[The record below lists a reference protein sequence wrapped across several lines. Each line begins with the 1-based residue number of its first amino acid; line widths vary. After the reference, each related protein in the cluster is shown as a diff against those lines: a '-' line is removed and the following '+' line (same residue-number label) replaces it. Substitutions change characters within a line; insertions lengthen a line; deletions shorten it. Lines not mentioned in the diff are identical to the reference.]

1 MFVKKKNVIPYK
13 YYVGADWKEP
23 TEWSTCAAHKRLHIV
38 ISPFCCVLGP
48 VIIFPA
54 LRMKNG
60 ISI

>member
-1 MFVKKKNVIPYK
+1 MKVPIGKNRQS
-13 YYVGADWKEP
+13 GAP
-23 TEWSTCAAHKRLHIV
+23 APAHKRLLIV
-38 ISPFCCVLGP
+38 ISPFCCVLGS